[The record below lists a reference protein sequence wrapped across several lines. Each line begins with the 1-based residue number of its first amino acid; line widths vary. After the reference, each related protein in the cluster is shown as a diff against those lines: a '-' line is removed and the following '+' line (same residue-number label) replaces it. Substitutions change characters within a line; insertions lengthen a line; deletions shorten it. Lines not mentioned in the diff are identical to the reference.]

1 MVDDKYKLKDK
12 SKAELRAWVAEQTH
26 GTDKYNAGIE
36 ESMRR
41 VAAIEELMEKKEAPV
56 WRRELIALG
65 IAVLAIVAAIAAIVR
80 MYQY

>member
-12 SKAELRAWVAEQTH
+12 SKAELRAWVAEQTP
-26 GTDKYNAGIE
+26 GTDKYHAGIE

-41 VAAIEELMEKKEAPV
+41 VAAIEELIEKKEAPI

-65 IAVLAIVAAIAAIVR
+65 VAVLAIVAAITAIVR
-80 MYQY
+80 MYQ

>member
-12 SKAELRAWVAEQTH
+12 SKAELRAWVAKQTP
-26 GTDKYNAGIE
+26 GTDKYSAGIE

-80 MYQY
+80 MNQY